1 MRLPNQSMSAL
12 GGELATLGC
21 IPRDGAT
28 IYASVNT
35 RSLLSSAPAAGWCQT
50 GCELLCH
57 PAVPPDI
64 CRDLCEIFCTIVFVG
79 PVVPTLPKP
88 KFHLVPL

>member
-1 MRLPNQSMSAL
+1 MKLPNQTMSAI
-12 GGELATLGC
+12 GGELATLGY
-21 IPRDGAT
+21 ISRNGAT
-28 IYASVNT
+28 IYASGDT

-64 CRDLCEIFCTIVFVG
+64 CRDLCEIICTIVFVG
-79 PVVPTLPKP
+79 PGEPPLPKP